1 MNLLLAEDNQDH
13 RDLFELLLHS
23 AEKDCRITSV
33 SSGSEFVQRLSSGE
47 FDLGV
52 LDYHLPDGDATAI
65 LPHAD
70 HIPGCPPIIVVSSDD
85 ASDTIITALRSGG
98 RDFLPK
104 SEAFDAARLL
114 ARIREVLKRRRNE
127 AQLIERQ
134 KDEGIAVLAGGIAHD
149 FNNILVGVLGNA
161 ALLRETLPTIGRQ
174 SNLCD
179 GIVIAAERLAGL
191 AKQLLAYARGGKY
204 QPRPLDV
211 NDVIR
216 DSLAMLQGVIGG
228 ETRVETA
235 LDRNLSVV
243 EADHGQLVQ
252 VMMNLC
258 LNAQEAMGGHGR
270 LEIRTENIERLE
282 AWQCALAETHPAGSY
297 VRIAVT
303 DDGPGIPAA
312 VVARMFSPYFST
324 KGPGRGLG
332 LAAVS
337 GIVRNHHGGVVVRTS
352 EGVGSTIEVLLP
364 IGRAGGAS
372 VCGSASASASSDAPA
387 GEIKRG
393 SVLVVEDDED
403 VRDIVLDILQD
414 AGFDVAAVS
423 TAAEARRMLADYSWE
438 VDVLLVDLRLP
449 DGSGSDI
456 CRTCRS
462 MRPAARIVVCSGYDR
477 AEAVNGLLTE
487 LRDVPFLQKPFK
499 PAELLRVVGAA
510 SPA

>member
-13 RDLFELLLHS
+13 RELFELLLRS
-23 AEKDCRITSV
+23 AEKDLRITSV

-70 HIPGCPPIIVVSSDD
+70 HIPACPPIIVVSSDD

-104 SEAFDAARLL
+104 SEAFDASRLL
-114 ARIREVLKRRRNE
+114 TRIREVLKRRRNE

-134 KDEGIAVLAGGIAHD
+134 KEEGISVLAGGVAHD

-161 ALLRETLPTIGRQ
+161 ALLRDTLPPGGRQ
-174 SNLCD
+174 SRLCD
-179 GIVIAAERLAGL
+179 AIVIAAERLAGL
-191 AKQLLAYARGGKY
+191 ARQLLAYARGGKY
-204 QPRPLDV
+204 QPRLLDV
-211 NDVIR
+211 NEVVR

-228 ETRVETA
+228 GTRVETVLA
-235 LDRNLSVV
+235 RDVNLV

-252 VMMNLC
+252 VIMNLC
-258 LNAQEAMGGHGR
+258 LNAYEAMGGDGR
-270 LEIRTENIERLE
+270 LEIRTENIECVE
-282 AWQCALAETHPAGSY
+282 AWQSALAETHSAGNY
-297 VRIAVT
+297 VRIAVSDT
-303 DDGPGIPAA
+303 GPGIAPA

-337 GIVRNHHGGVVVRTS
+337 GIVRNHHGGVRVRTK
-352 EGVGSTIEVLLP
+352 EGAGATIEVLLP
-364 IGRAGGAS
+364 IAEVRGAPQ
-372 VCGSASASASSDAPA
+372 SSSGDVDTS
-387 GEIKRG
+387 GETPQVGAKR
-393 SVLVVEDDED
+393 SILVVEDDDD

-414 AGFDVAAVS
+414 AGYDVAAVS
-423 TAAEARRMLADYSWE
+423 TAAEARRMLTDYSWE

-449 DGSGSDI
+449 DGSGADI
-456 CRTCRS
+456 CRMCRS
-462 MRPAARIVVCSGYDR
+462 VRPAAQIVVCSGYDR
-477 AEAVNGLLTE
+477 AEAVNSLLNE
-487 LRDVPFLQKPFK
+487 FSDISFLQKPFK
-499 PAELLRVVGAA
+499 PGELIHLVSATR
-510 SPA
+510 